1 MVMTGSRDD
10 VSKLLQA
17 MDVFVFPSLWEGLP
31 VTVVEAQ
38 AAGLPCL
45 ISDRITNDVDIS
57 ESIKRLSIENPT
69 VWTETLL
76 SMNTVRMD
84 IRDKIK
90 SAGFDVRDVAGSL
103 KNFYI
108 DLEKESTK

>member
-1 MVMTGSRDD
+1 M
-10 VSKLLQA
+10 
-17 MDVFVFPSLWEGLP
+17 
-31 VTVVEAQ
+31 
-38 AAGLPCL
+38 
-45 ISDRITNDVDIS
+45 
-57 ESIKRLSIENPT
+57 SIENPT

-84 IRDKIK
+84 VRDKIK